1 MFVDRRE
8 AGERLA
14 EALLGF
20 ASEDPVVLGL
30 PRGGVPVAAEVASA
44 LHAPLDVLVVRKLG
58 CPWQPELG
66 FGAIGEGG
74 VRVVNA
80 PLIEMLNISQEQL
93 DQIVAREES
102 EVARRVHRYRG
113 DRPPVGIEGRTMR
126 NHESLAPIT
135 TPGGRRS
142 GQQLHSCDNP
152 LPPGC
157 EIHPAKVAPACRP
170 SSIPQNV
177 GIQSHAFPRSIT
189 TSDTTGDDGP
199 TRPSLRRRPTSWGT
213 SSSGKHTGRFGLST
227 HSPQLR
233 PCRY

>member
-113 DRPPVGIEGRTMR
+113 GSTTRRNRGPDHAESRVVGSHHNSWWQTQRPAAPLLRQPSPSRLRDPSGEGC
-126 NHESLAPIT
+126 
-135 TPGGRRS
+135 PGLS
-142 GQQLHSCDNP
+142 SQLD
-152 LPPGC
+152 
-157 EIHPAKVAPACRP
+157 PAKRRHPEPCVPTVDHH
-170 SSIPQNV
+170 I
-177 GIQSHAFPRSIT
+177 GH
-189 TSDTTGDDGP
+189 DG
-199 TRPSLRRRPTSWGT
+199 G
-213 SSSGKHTGRFGLST
+213 
-227 HSPQLR
+227 
-233 PCRY
+233 